1 VVLRIDTP
9 EERDTA
15 ISVLHLN
22 IGIATRLNP
31 QSTKVRLRKELYITI
46 GELTAAT
53 KVDFDRVSYRMN
65 ANFPLRSLTTWLAG
79 TGPLSLRVL

>member
-1 VVLRIDTP
+1 MYGSRR
-9 EERDTA
+9 RD
-15 ISVLHLN
+15 
-22 IGIATRLNP
+22 GWIA
-31 QSTKVRLRKELYITI
+31 I

-53 KVDFDRVSYRMN
+53 KVDFDSVSYRMN